1 MPTRGAS
8 SGPLAAGL
16 KPFCRA
22 VLAGAWL
29 AVTGVAGA
37 GCSHPPSPA
46 ADAVAAA
53 GARID
58 FVENDYLHALQVAR
72 RDHKPLF
79 VDAWAPWC
87 HTCLSM
93 KSYVFD
99 QPEIRAQAGNF
110 VWLSMDTETAPG
122 QEFVGKYP
130 MRFWPTLW
138 VLDARTETPELK
150 WEAAATAPELA
161 RLLHALSSEGPDG
174 KDGAQVGAAE
184 SARIRGERAAAKA
197 DLPAAIAAYR
207 EAIAASPPGW
217 GERPQT
223 VEALAGALG
232 AASEN
237 TACLELADAELEKL
251 PPGTSK
257 ANVALAAFHC
267 AEKAPESLPSRRIE
281 ARFALLLRIARDKR
295 IPLLPDDRSDIYNTL
310 IEHRQE
316 QKARPAADGEVRTLA
331 GEWSAFVDAEAASA
345 RNPQARAVFD
355 SHRLLAYVAMGQP
368 ARAVPMLE
376 QSERDFPE
384 DYNPPARL
392 ARADLAL
399 DTAAGRKA
407 ALAAID
413 RALALVYG
421 PRKLSLVLVKCD
433 VLEALRSAR
442 EMGDAEAV
450 ASETRLIDTALASE
464 EANRGQ
470 TTGST
475 AARVRDLRERL
486 TRLQS
491 SPH

>member
-1 MPTRGAS
+1 M
-8 SGPLAAGL
+8 
-16 KPFCRA
+16 
-22 VLAGAWL
+22 
-29 AVTGVAGA
+29 
-37 GCSHPPSPA
+37 
-46 ADAVAAA
+46 
-53 GARID
+53 
-58 FVENDYLHALQVAR
+58 ENDYLHALAVAR

-138 VLDARTETPELK
+138 VLDAKTETPELK

-161 RLLHALSSEGPDG
+161 RLLHALSSEGGDG
-174 KDGAQVGAAE
+174 KDGGRAGAAGAAE

-223 VEALAGALG
+223 VEALAGALW
-232 AASEN
+232 AANET
-237 TACLELADAELEKL
+237 TACLELADAESDKL

-267 AEKAPESLPSRRIE
+267 AEKAPASLPSRRIE
-281 ARFALLLRIARDKR
+281 ERFALLLRIARDKR
-295 IPLLPDDRSDIYNTL
+295 IPLLADDRSDIYNTL
-310 IEHRQE
+310 VEHLQE
-316 QKARPAADGEVRTLA
+316 QKGRPAPDGEVRTLA

-345 RNPQARAVFD
+345 RTPAARAVFD

-392 ARADLAL
+392 ARAELAL
-399 DTAAGRKA
+399 GTAAGRQA

-413 RALALVYG
+413 RALGLVYG
-421 PRKLSLVLVKCD
+421 PRKLSLVLAKCD
-433 VLEALRSAR
+433 VLDALRAAN
-442 EMGDAEAV
+442 ETAGGAETV
-450 ASETRLIDTALASE
+450 TSETRLIEAALASE
-464 EANRGQ
+464 EANRGNA
-470 TTGST
+470 TGST

-491 SPH
+491 SPR